1 MILVTGAN
9 GTTGSEITRQL
20 ARQEVPV
27 RAMVRR
33 PETAGGLP
41 KQGVEVVLG
50 DFADVGSLDVAMTG
64 VEAVFLASF
73 EHPDQ
78 LALQGNVIAAA
89 KRADVRIVARLSA
102 SGADPDLDDPIESGH
117 GKGDRQLA
125 DSGLSYVLLRPQ
137 WFNQNFLT
145 GCPGGAIRLPAGGMR
160 VPFVDVRDIAAV
172 AIRALSEPGHDGQA
186 YVLTGPEILSHREVA
201 AILSQAT
208 GKSFVYEDVPPEVYR
223 KTLLEAGL
231 SDYDIEL
238 ILKLFELE
246 RSQDPGAVHD
256 DIPRVLGRPAISFRQ
271 FAEDFAEQ
279 LAKQVA

>member
-9 GTTGSEITRQL
+9 GTTGSEITHQL
-20 ARQEVPV
+20 AQQGRPV
-27 RAMVRR
+27 RAMVRK
-33 PETAGGLP
+33 PENAGVLP

-50 DFADVGSLDVAMTG
+50 DFSDLQSLGAAMAG
-64 VEAVFLASF
+64 VDAVFMASF

-89 KRADVRIVARLSA
+89 KRADVRMVARLSA
-102 SGADPDLDDPIESGH
+102 SGADPDHDDPIESNH

-125 DSGLSYVLLRPQ
+125 ESGLPYVLLRPQ

-145 GCPGGAIRLPAGGMR
+145 GCLGGAIRLPAGDMR

-172 AIRALSEPGHDGQA
+172 AIRALSESGHDGQA
-186 YVLTGPEILSHREVA
+186 YVLTGPEVLGHRKVA
-201 AILSQAT
+201 AILSEAT
-208 GKSFVYEDVPPEVYR
+208 GKPFVYEHVAPEVYR
-223 KTLLEAGL
+223 RTLLEEGL
-231 SDYDIEL
+231 SAHNIEL

-246 RSQDPGAVHD
+246 RGQGPGEVQD

-271 FAEDFAEQ
+271 FAYDFAEE
-279 LAKQVA
+279 LAKQVV